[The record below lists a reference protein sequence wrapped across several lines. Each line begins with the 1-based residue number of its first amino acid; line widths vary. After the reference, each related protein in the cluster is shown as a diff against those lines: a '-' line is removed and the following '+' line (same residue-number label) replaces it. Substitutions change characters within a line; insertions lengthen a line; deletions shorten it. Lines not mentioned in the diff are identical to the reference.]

1 MIFRSLAP
9 SGVPFSPADL
19 LAGFKGALHP
29 EKSLRIFRNRLS
41 GKTGQRSVFL
51 FSSGRGALSAALQVL
66 HSIHPERNEVLIP
79 AYTSFSVPSA
89 VVNAGLKVR
98 LYDLNPDTLSPDE
111 QSLRSAVSERSL
123 CIVVCHLFGYVADM
137 DAVLD
142 IAGNLPIIDDAA
154 QSLGA
159 EYKGMKAGT
168 LGDIGLYSMSRGKN
182 ISAVDGGILVT
193 GKPEIAEALSSL
205 EYPFASLKQRFKIII
220 MAFILCLL
228 LHPRLYW
235 IPRKMPFLDLG
246 RSVFDPDFN
255 CSGLTGFQA
264 GLGMRMLDKLEK
276 ITEGRIGTARAYM
289 KRITRA
295 VFPVVV
301 EGATSVYL
309 RLPVLSAGNSAAAPE
324 WGVVGSYPTS
334 IGRIKELKGHI
345 AGGTVFAGADKL
357 AAGIITLPT
366 HAYVSDDDVDEISTY
381 INLLEN

>member
-1 MIFRSLAP
+1 MMFRALAP
-9 SGVPFSPADL
+9 SGVSFSAGDL
-19 LAGFKGALHP
+19 LAGFKGAMQP

-41 GKTGQRSVFL
+41 GKTGQKSIFL
-51 FSSGRGALSAALQVL
+51 FSSGRGALSAALEAL
-66 HSIHPERNEVLIP
+66 HSINPGRNEVLIP

-89 VVNAGLKVR
+89 VVNAGMKVR
-98 LYDLNPDTLSPDE
+98 LYDLDPETLSPDE
-111 QSLRSAVSERSL
+111 QSLRSSVSEKSL
-123 CIVVCHLFGYVADM
+123 CVIVCHLFGYVADM
-137 DAVLD
+137 DAVLEIVGD
-142 IAGNLPIIDDAA
+142 LPVIDDAA
-154 QSLGA
+154 QSMGA
-159 EYKGMKAGT
+159 KYKGREVGT
-168 LGDIGLYSMSRGKN
+168 LSDIGLYSMSRGKN
-182 ISAVDGGILVT
+182 ISAVDAGVLVINNAEVAENLY
-193 GKPEIAEALSSL
+193 KQSLPESSL
-205 EYPFASLKQRFKIII
+205 KDQFKIIFL
-220 MAFILCLL
+220 AFVLCVL

-235 IPRKMPFLDLG
+235 IPRCIPFFNLG
-246 RSVFDPDFN
+246 IAIYDPVFRR
-255 CSGLTGFQA
+255 SGLTGFQA

-289 KRITRA
+289 KRITRV

-301 EGATSVYL
+301 EGATPVYL